1 MHEMPPFPVLILEG
15 EKNPWLISHSLVFPK
30 EGLIV
35 LWTWQSWFMRVF
47 QEYWNFLCAFRNIA
61 PFSSLVKKH
70 TQEMKVKADEDIK
83 PLSFKKG
90 LDNGTFHQT
99 KSLWMHYLV

>member
-1 MHEMPPFPVLILEG
+1 
-15 EKNPWLISHSLVFPK
+15 
-30 EGLIV
+30 
-35 LWTWQSWFMRVF
+35 
-47 QEYWNFLCAFRNIA
+47 
-61 PFSSLVKKH
+61 
-70 TQEMKVKADEDIK
+70 MKVKVDEDIK